1 MFEFLKNKRK
11 RSGKYKKDKK
21 DKKIVVHQV
30 NCAGKMNTGLSKQ
43 IKDKYPQLFKD
54 YRERCMMFD
63 FTELLG
69 SNYYYEDKDIIIVNM
84 FSQIGYDTDTRQ
96 TDYEALATCL
106 DKVRK
111 MYPTQTIIAPYLIG
125 CDPGGGNWNV
135 VSKILE
141 KYNIEIK
148 ENIKL

>member
-1 MFEFLKNKRK
+1 MFEFSKNKRK
-11 RSGKYKKDKK
+11 RSGKSKKDKR
-21 DKKIVVHQV
+21 IVVHQV
-30 NCAGKMNTGLSKQ
+30 NCVGKMNTGLSKQ

-63 FTELLG
+63 YTELLG
-69 SNYYYEDKDIIIVNM
+69 SNYYYEDKDIIIANM
-84 FSQIGYDTDTRQ
+84 FSQIGCNPDARQ

-111 MYPTQTIIAPYLIG
+111 MYPTQTIMAPYLIG
-125 CDPGGGNWNV
+125 CDPGGGDWNI

-141 KYNIEIK
+141 RYNIETK
-148 ENIKL
+148 EDIKL

>member
-1 MFEFLKNKRK
+1 MFGFSKDKRK
-11 RSGKYKKDKK
+11 RSGKSKKDKR
-21 DKKIVVHQV
+21 IVVHQV
-30 NCAGKMNTGLSKQ
+30 NCVGKMNTGLSKQ

-63 FTELLG
+63 YTELLG
-69 SNYYYEDKDIIIVNM
+69 TNYYYEDKDVIIANM
-84 FSQIGYDTDTRQ
+84 FSQIGCDTDARQ

-125 CDPGGGNWNV
+125 CNPGGGDWNI

-141 KYNIEIK
+141 RYNIETK
-148 ENIKL
+148 EDIKL